1 MIVAR
6 DISPV
11 TRMLISPNAIMRS
24 FKKKGEYPMLFV
36 VDRVGRGVMVL
47 IVDILYRGEGAG

>member
-1 MIVAR
+1 
-6 DISPV
+6 V
-11 TRMLISPNAIMRS
+11 TRMLIKLNTIMRN

-36 VDRVGRGVMVL
+36 VDRVGRDVVVL

>member
-11 TRMLISPNAIMRS
+11 TRMLIRLNAIMRN

-36 VDRVGRGVMVL
+36 VDRVRRDVVVL